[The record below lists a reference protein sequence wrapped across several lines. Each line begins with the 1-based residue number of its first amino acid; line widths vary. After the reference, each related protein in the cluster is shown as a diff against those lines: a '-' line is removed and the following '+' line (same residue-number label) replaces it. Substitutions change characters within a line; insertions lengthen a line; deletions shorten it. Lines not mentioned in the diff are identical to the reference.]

1 LYYNKPPEN
10 DIAVF
15 TRIIKDEIKNEIINE
30 LRTNQKYDQ
39 ILDVYQEETEIEPK
53 QEGPQQEGS
62 PYIKNTTG
70 TLLEGTYA
78 THHPNQIIRNRNG
91 GAIREW
97 IDVPTRDQGNGI
109 LYGIGTVALLGILL
123 PNFRQRILNVVGN
136 TTSEGTKLI
145 ERARFLIARA
155 KEDIEDLIAEASFS
169 NSTRKS
175 R

>member
-1 LYYNKPPEN
+1 MYYNKPPEN

-91 GAIREW
+91 GLY
-97 IDVPTRDQGNGI
+97 GNGLTYLQGTREMGFCMESGQLHSWEYFCPI
-109 LYGIGTVALLGILL
+109 LD
-123 PNFRQRILNVVGN
+123 
-136 TTSEGTKLI
+136 
-145 ERARFLIARA
+145 
-155 KEDIEDLIAEASFS
+155 KEF
-169 NSTRKS
+169 
-175 R
+175 